1 MKEGSMGFNTTVI
14 VMNDAVDQIANDPTF
29 GKKLAQ
35 AIMGMFG
42 DRRPID
48 VSAGNHLNAATVIE
62 SHHADNT
69 ALVAVGGNFATA
81 LLQTC
86 GYRHHEVQGQ
96 EQLLRELADKLG
108 YRISKKP
115 AGPGRVFP
123 RGWTLG

>member
-1 MKEGSMGFNTTVI
+1 MGFNTTVV
-14 VMNDAVDQIANDPTF
+14 VMNDAGDQIANDPTF

-35 AIMGMFG
+35 AIRGMFG
-42 DRRPID
+42 DRGPID

-69 ALVAVGGNFATA
+69 VLVAVGGNFATA
-81 LLQTC
+81 LLQTG

-96 EQLLRELADKLG
+96 EQLLRDLADKLG

-115 AGPGRVFP
+115 ARNPAPAR
-123 RGWTLG
+123 